1 MPGRVSV
8 TERMVD
14 MSALSD
20 QIIVALD
27 VPTREEALSIVEEL
41 GAKVGAYKIGMQLYN
56 ACGPE
61 ILQAVKERNGRVF
74 LDLKFHD
81 IPNTVAS
88 AARVAANL
96 DVFMFNVHASGGSA
110 MMKAAAK
117 ALQEEAAKQGKKRPL
132 LIAVTVLTSMSEEEL
147 QDEIGVSRAMAE
159 QVAALAKLTK
169 ESGLDGVV
177 ASPREIKIIR
187 EVCGEDFLIVTPG
200 IRPADA
206 AADDQKRIKTPR
218 DAVADGADYLVI
230 GRPITQAA
238 NRSAAVEAIVADM
251 ELAIK

>member
-1 MPGRVSV
+1 
-8 TERMVD
+8 

-20 QIIVALD
+20 KIIVALD
-27 VPTREEALSIVEEL
+27 VPTREEALAIVEEL
-41 GAKVGAYKIGMQLYN
+41 GAQVGAYKIGMQLYN

-61 ILQAVKERNGRVF
+61 ILKAVEARNGKVF

-110 MMKAAAK
+110 MMKAAVT
-117 ALQEEAAKQGKKRPL
+117 ALTEEAAKNGKKRPL

-147 QDEIGVSRAMAE
+147 QDEVGVNRSMEE
-159 QVAALAKLTK
+159 QVASLARLTK
-169 ESGLDGVV
+169 DSGLDGVV

-187 EVCGEDFLIVTPG
+187 EACGDNFLIVTPG

-206 AADDQKRIKTPR
+206 AADDQKRIKTPK
-218 DAVADGADYLVI
+218 DAVEDGADYLVI
-230 GRPITQAA
+230 GRPITKAE

-251 ELAIK
+251 ERAIK

>member
-1 MPGRVSV
+1 
-8 TERMVD
+8 

-20 QIIVALD
+20 KIIVALD
-27 VPTREEALSIVEEL
+27 VPTREEALAIVEEL
-41 GAKVGAYKIGMQLYN
+41 GAQVGAYKIGMQLYN

-61 ILQAVKERNGRVF
+61 ILKAVEARNGKVF
-74 LDLKFHD
+74 MDLKFHD

-110 MMKAAAK
+110 MMKAAVT
-117 ALQEEAAKQGKKRPL
+117 ALTEEAAKNGKKRPL

-147 QDEIGVSRAMAE
+147 QDEVGVNRSMEE
-159 QVAALAKLTK
+159 QVASLARLTK

-187 EVCGEDFLIVTPG
+187 EACGDNFLIVTPG

-206 AADDQKRIKTPR
+206 AADDQKRIKTPK
-218 DAVADGADYLVI
+218 DAVEDGADYLVI
-230 GRPITQAA
+230 GRPITKAE

-251 ELAIK
+251 ERAIK

>member
-1 MPGRVSV
+1 
-8 TERMVD
+8 

-20 QIIVALD
+20 KIIVALD
-27 VPTREEALSIVEEL
+27 VPTREEALAIVEEL
-41 GAKVGAYKIGMQLYN
+41 GAQVGAYKIGMQLYN

-61 ILQAVKERNGRVF
+61 ILKEVEARNGKVF

-110 MMKAAAK
+110 MMKAAVT
-117 ALQEEAAKQGKKRPL
+117 ALTEEAAKNGKKRPL

-147 QDEIGVSRAMAE
+147 QDEVGVNRSMEE
-159 QVAALAKLTK
+159 QVASLARLTK

-187 EVCGEDFLIVTPG
+187 EACGDNFLIVTPG

-206 AADDQKRIKTPR
+206 AADDQKRIKTPK
-218 DAVADGADYLVI
+218 DAVEDGADYLVI
-230 GRPITQAA
+230 GRPITKAE
-238 NRSAAVEAIVADM
+238 NRSAAVETIVADM
-251 ELAIK
+251 ERAIK